1 MKFSHEDIKEIAELA
16 RLELSPEELFLYG
29 KQLSEITDYIEK
41 LQSVKISAIEKVSP
55 PLKNVWREDK
65 PEPWDLSENEE
76 ALEEADREAGL
87 IKVKRV
93 L

>member
-1 MKFSHEDIKEIAELA
+1 MKFSHEDIKNIAELA
-16 RLELSPEELFLYG
+16 RLELSPEELSLYG
-29 KQLSEITDYIEK
+29 EQLSSITDYIET
-41 LQSVKISAIEKVSP
+41 LQQLKITDTSKVKN
-55 PLKNVWREDK
+55 PLKNVWREDL

-76 ALEEADREAGL
+76 ALESADREAGL